1 MSILAGPKKGDN
13 FRKKPTKEVN
23 WKDLLKDIEGFKY
36 GHGGKLK
43 RVVTDDRSKPMLAKT
58 KKGGKVSRRKN
69 DFRLIFAK
77 ENLFFLHF
85 PVSV

>member
-23 WKDLLKDIEGFKY
+23 WKDLLKDIEEFKY

-58 KKGGKVSRRKN
+58 KKGGKVSLCKN
-69 DFRLIFAK
+69 DLSLIFV
-77 ENLFFLHF
+77 EEIIVLHF